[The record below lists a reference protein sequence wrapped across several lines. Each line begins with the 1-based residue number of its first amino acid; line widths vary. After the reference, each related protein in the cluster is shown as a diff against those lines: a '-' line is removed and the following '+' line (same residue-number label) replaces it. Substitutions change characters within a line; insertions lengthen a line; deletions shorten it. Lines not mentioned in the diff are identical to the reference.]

1 MVYISDVTSVRVRSF
16 PPVIFHTIPV
26 ALSIPISSRGDCIA
40 LSAAS
45 LARVLP
51 ANRPTGSEG
60 GKWVDKTS
68 CSAGGCRHQMLR
80 NVNSPCLRLTTVD
93 N

>member
-1 MVYISDVTSVRVRSF
+1 MIYITSVRVRSF

-26 ALSIPISSRGDCIA
+26 ALSIPISSKGDCIA

-51 ANRPTGSEG
+51 ANRPTGSVE
-60 GKWVDKTS
+60 GKWDTKITCFVEGV
-68 CSAGGCRHQMLR
+68 GGGGWGETQIHH
-80 NVNSPCLRLTTVD
+80 D
-93 N
+93 